1 MYYSSYNFAVR
12 LLNFLQVHEYALLS
26 RIRTQNVFSPCN
38 VAPRGGGWRGWWNS
52 GEVAHARCR
61 ERALRPPRARFRGLL
76 GLGRQPESGAPAAG
90 GDGRREPGG
99 GAVAAWLRAGEAR
112 VVQGQGLEASLGC
125 VSALEE
131 HVDDDG
137 VPGRAAR
144 AS

>member
-1 MYYSSYNFAVR
+1 VVEFR
-12 LLNFLQVHEYALLS
+12 
-26 RIRTQNVFSPCN
+26 RGRPRPRPGKGSPASEGSISG
-38 VAPRGGGWRGWWNS
+38 VAWPR
-52 GEVAHARCR
+52 E
-61 ERALRPPRARFRGLL
+61 
-76 GLGRQPESGAPAAG
+76 AAG
-90 GDGRREPGG
+90 ERRTAAGDDGRREPGG